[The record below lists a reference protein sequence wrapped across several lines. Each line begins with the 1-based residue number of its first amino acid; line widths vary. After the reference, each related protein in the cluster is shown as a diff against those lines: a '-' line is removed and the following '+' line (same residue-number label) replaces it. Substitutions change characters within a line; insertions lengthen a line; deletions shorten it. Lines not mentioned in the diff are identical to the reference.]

1 MASAAILKRIAAV
14 VKTPIPEKV
23 NLIATAFA
31 PKITHKTADKM
42 PARNEKFGLSKFVF
56 SIISRDL
63 LREKA
68 CVAINPLNRLD
79 LNLLTI

>member
-14 VKTPIPEKV
+14 VKTP
-23 NLIATAFA
+23 
-31 PKITHKTADKM
+31 TADKM